1 MIYEIVITGDYNDAN
16 YDVETHPI
24 TEEELVRF
32 KPVFDAIVA
41 KTAELKNIRGVH
53 NFWTLARRRGQP
65 TYTEMYAEL
74 DQELLC
80 EFCERF
86 VPRGGDSDYGIHTIE
101 SIVYYPMPEKT
112 VIL

>member
-1 MIYEIVITGDYNDAN
+1 MTYEIVITGDYNDAD
-16 YDVETHPI
+16 YDVETNSI

-41 KTAELKNIRGVH
+41 KTAEVEKGRGTH
-53 NFWTLARRRGQP
+53 NFWTFGPRRGQQR
-65 TYTEMYAEL
+65 YTEMYAEL
-74 DQELLC
+74 DQELLE

-86 VPRGGDSDYGIHTIE
+86 VPRGGDSEYGIHTID
-101 SIVYYPMPEKT
+101 SIVYYPVPEKT